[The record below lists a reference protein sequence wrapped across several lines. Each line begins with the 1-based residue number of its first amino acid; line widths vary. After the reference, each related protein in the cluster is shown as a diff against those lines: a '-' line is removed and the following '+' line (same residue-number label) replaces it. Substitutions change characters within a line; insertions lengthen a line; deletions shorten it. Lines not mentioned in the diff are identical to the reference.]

1 VAISFIARN
10 LPLIVAHYI
19 RKHRPRAQAE
29 LASFAAERS
38 LEAAVRRAG
47 RAELSGQRRDPHHR
61 RRRQEDL
68 DAAVGCLVGGLASLE
83 QCQNFEAVHDQVK
96 ALTRRVQNLG
106 PLYEYDTALRIAAKL
121 GCRPRKVFLH
131 AGARQGAR
139 VLGLADGKSF
149 WPGDIPD
156 ALAPLRELEPY
167 EIEDVLCIY
176 KAKFEAAVLEL
187 SEETGETCRLP
198 EEDDAEA

>member
-1 VAISFIARN
+1 MAISFVARN

-29 LASFAAERS
+29 LASFAAEPS
-38 LEAAVRRAG
+38 LEDAVRRAG

-68 DAAVGCLVGGLASLE
+68 DAAVARLVAGLASLE
-83 QCQNFEAVHDQVK
+83 ACTSFEAVHE
-96 ALTRRVQNLG
+96 RVEAITKVVPNLG
-106 PLYEYDTALRIAAKL
+106 ELYVYDTALRIAAKL
-121 GCRPRKVFLH
+121 GRRPRKVYLH
-131 AGARQGAR
+131 AGTRRGAR
-139 VLGLADGKSF
+139 VLGLPHGSSF

-176 KAKFEAAVLEL
+176 KAKFDATVLKL

-198 EEDDAEA
+198 EEDDPDA